1 MSGVQPEPEGVDGQL
16 SPTYQVGMEKT
27 KNTAKSKE
35 SSKAMLTSVG
45 RK

>member
-1 MSGVQPEPEGVDGQL
+1 MEPGPEEVDGQL
-16 SPTYQVGMEKT
+16 SPIYQVGMEKT
-27 KNTAKSKE
+27 KNTVKSKE